1 MTGIKIVDGIYSDGK
16 RIEAKKLTVRVTKTF
31 EGESLSI
38 TDEEKGIMF
47 YVPVEPI
54 RKMLKKGN

>member
-31 EGESLSI
+31 GGESLSI
-38 TDEEKGIMF
+38 TDE
-47 YVPVEPI
+47 
-54 RKMLKKGN
+54 

>member
-38 TDEEKGIMF
+38 ADEEKGIML
-47 YVPVEPI
+47 YVPVKKKK
-54 RKMLKKGN
+54 KMLKRC

>member
-16 RIEAKKLTVRVTKTF
+16 QLEAKKLTVRVAKTF

-38 TDEEKGIMF
+38 ADEEKGIML

-54 RKMLKKGN
+54 QKMLKRC

>member
-1 MTGIKIVDGIYSDGK
+1 MTGIKIVDGIYRDGK

-38 TDEEKGIMF
+38 TDEEKGIML

-54 RKMLKKGN
+54 QKMLKKGN